1 MTEEEKRQLSD
12 IKTEAAALRASFDIE
27 TKANRVKELEYE
39 MGDADFW
46 NDRENA
52 DAKIKELGEV
62 NEMVKKF
69 KEIGEDIEMIELL
82 SDDKKEESEIVNALE
97 ALKAKLR
104 KIEIEKLFGGKYDA
118 QAAVVTIQAGA
129 GGNESEDWAGMLCE
143 MYEGYCRR
151 RGWKFTI
158 IDESEGE
165 QSKTAR
171 HAYKSV
177 TFEVKG
183 KYAYGYLKKEYGVH
197 RLVRISPFSAEDK
210 RHTSFCLVEVI
221 PDLPQVDMEAFVI
234 PEEDLKVEFSRA
246 GGPGGQN
253 VNKVETAVRITHVPT
268 GLVSSSRVERS
279 QMANRQLAMNL
290 LRARL
295 VKLMEE
301 QQAKEVGDLKTRVKV
316 EWGSQI
322 RSYVLNPYKMVKDH
336 RTGVETSQAER
347 VLGGEL
353 DEFID
358 AELGS

>member
-1 MTEEEKRQLSD
+1 MTEESKRQLED
-12 IKTEAAALRASFDIE
+12 IKTEAAALRASFAIE
-27 TKANRVKELEYE
+27 TKENRVRELEYE
-39 MGDADFW
+39 MGDPDFW
-46 NDRENA
+46 NNREVA
-52 DAKIKELGEV
+52 DTKIRELGEA

-69 KEIGEDIEMIELL
+69 KEIAEEIEMIELL
-82 SDDKKEESEIVNALE
+82 MDDKKEEEEIANALG
-97 ALKAKLR
+97 ALKRKLQ
-104 KIEIEKLFGGKYDA
+104 KIEIEKLFTGKYDA
-118 QAAVVTIQAGA
+118 QSAIVTIHAGA

-143 MYEGYCRR
+143 MYEGYARR
-151 RGWKFTI
+151 RGWKFTL

-177 TFEVKG
+177 TFEVRG

-197 RLVRISPFSAEDK
+197 RLVRVSPFSAEDK
-210 RHTSFCLVEVI
+210 RHTSFCLVEVM
-221 PDLPQVDMEAFVI
+221 PDLPQVDLEGFVI
-234 PEEDLKVEFSRA
+234 PEDDLRVEFSRA

-268 GLVSSSRVERS
+268 GVVASSRVERS
-279 QMANRQLAMNL
+279 QMANRELAMNM

-301 QQAKEVGDLKTRVKV
+301 QQAKEVGDLKSKVKV

-336 RTGVETSQAER
+336 RTGVETSQVDR

-358 AELGS
+358 AELG

>member
-1 MTEEEKRQLSD
+1 MTEEQKRNLED
-12 IKTEAAALRASFDIE
+12 IKIEAAHLRASFDID

-39 MGDADFW
+39 MGDPDFW
-46 NDRENA
+46 NNRENA
-52 DAKIKELGEV
+52 DAKIKELGET

-69 KEIGEDIEMIELL
+69 KEIGEEIEMIELL
-82 SDDKKEESEIVNALE
+82 MDDKKEEDEITNALTV
-97 ALKAKLR
+97 LKTKLQ
-104 KIEIEKLFGGKYDA
+104 KIETEKLFSGKYDI
-118 QAAVVTIQAGA
+118 QSAVVTIQAGA

-143 MYEGYCRR
+143 MYEGYARR

-171 HAYKSV
+171 HAYKGV
-177 TFEVKG
+177 TFEIKG

-210 RHTSFCLVEVI
+210 RHTSFCLVEVM
-221 PDLPQVDMEAFVI
+221 PDLPQVDLESFVI
-234 PEEDLKVEFSRA
+234 PEDDLKVEFSRA

-268 GLVSSSRVERS
+268 GVIASSRVERS

-290 LRARL
+290 LRGRL

-301 QQAKEVGDLKTRVKV
+301 QQAKEVTDLKTKVKV

-336 RTGVETSQAER
+336 RTGAETSQAER

-358 AELGS
+358 AELG

>member
-1 MTEEEKRQLSD
+1 MTEEQKRQLED
-12 IKTEAAALRASFDIE
+12 IKTEAAHLRASFDVDA
-27 TKANRVKELEYE
+27 KANRVKELEYE
-39 MGDADFW
+39 MGDPDFW
-46 NDRENA
+46 NDRERA
-52 DAKIKELGEV
+52 DAKIKELGET

-69 KEIGEDIEMIELL
+69 REIGDEIEMIELL
-82 SDDKKEESEIVNALE
+82 MDDKKEEAEITSAL
-97 ALKAKLR
+97 AAIKKKLQ
-104 KIEIEKLFGGKYDA
+104 KIEIEKLFAGRYDMQSA
-118 QAAVVTIQAGA
+118 IVTIQAGA

-143 MYEGYCRR
+143 MYEGYAKR

-171 HAYKSV
+171 RAYKGV

-210 RHTSFCLVEVI
+210 RHTSFCLVEI
-221 PDLPQVDMEAFVI
+221 MPDLPQVDLETFVI
-234 PEEDLKVEFSRA
+234 PEDDLKVEFSRA

-268 GLVSSSRVERS
+268 GVIASSRVERS
-279 QMANRQLAMNL
+279 QMANRELAMNM

-301 QQAKEVGDLKTRVKV
+301 QQAKEVGDLKSKVKV

-322 RSYVLNPYKMVKDH
+322 RSYVLNPYKMAKDH
-336 RTGVETSQAER
+336 RTGVETSQVER
-347 VLGGEL
+347 VLKGEL

-358 AELGS
+358 AELG

>member
-1 MTEEEKRQLSD
+1 MTDEQNRQLND
-12 IKTEAAALRASFDIE
+12 IKTEAAHLRTSFDID
-27 TKANRVKELEYE
+27 TKANRVKELEFE

-52 DAKIKELGEV
+52 DAKIKELGEM

-69 KEIGEDIEMIELL
+69 KEINEEIEMVELL
-82 SDDKKEESEIVNALE
+82 MDDKKEEGDIADALE
-97 ALKAKLR
+97 ALKTKLR
-104 KIEIEKLFGGKYDA
+104 KIETERLFSGKYDI
-118 QAAVVTIQAGA
+118 QPAVVTIQAGA

-143 MYEGYCRR
+143 MYEGYARR

-171 HAYKSV
+171 HAYKGV
-177 TFEVKG
+177 TFEIKG

-210 RHTSFCLVEVI
+210 RHTSFCLVEVM
-221 PDLPQVDMEAFVI
+221 PDLPAVDLEGFVI
-234 PEEDLKVEFSRA
+234 PEDDLKVEFSRA

-268 GLVSSSRVERS
+268 GLVASSRVERS

-301 QQAKEVGDLKTRVKV
+301 QQAKEVGDLKTRTKV

-336 RTGVETSQAER
+336 RTGVETSQTDR

-358 AELGS
+358 AELG

>member
-1 MTEEEKRQLSD
+1 MLDEQKRQLED
-12 IKTEAAALRASFDIE
+12 IKIEAAALRASFDIE
-27 TKANRVKELEYE
+27 TKSIRVKELEAE
-39 MGDADFW
+39 MGDPDFW
-46 NDRENA
+46 NNRENA

-82 SDDKKEESEIVNALE
+82 ADDKKEEDEIAAALG
-97 ALKAKLR
+97 AVKNKLH
-104 KIEIEKLFGGKYDA
+104 KIEIEKLFSGKYDI
-118 QAAVVTIQAGA
+118 QPAVVTIQAGA
-129 GGNESEDWAGMLCE
+129 GGSEAEDWAGMLCE
-143 MYEGYCRR
+143 MYEGYAAR

-183 KYAYGYLKKEYGVH
+183 KHAYGYLKKEYGVH
-197 RLVRISPFSAEDK
+197 RLVRISPFSSEDK
-210 RHTSFCLVEVI
+210 RHTSFCLVEVM
-221 PDLPQVDMEAFVI
+221 PDLPQVDLEGFVI
-234 PEEDLKVEFSRA
+234 PEDDLKVEFTRA

-253 VNKVETAVRITHVPT
+253 VNKVETAVRITHTPT
-268 GLVSSSRVERS
+268 GVVASSRVERS
-279 QMANRQLAMNL
+279 QMANRELAMNL

-301 QQAKEVGDLKTRVKV
+301 QQAKEVSDLKTRVKV

-358 AELGS
+358 AELG

>member
-1 MTEEEKRQLSD
+1 
-12 IKTEAAALRASFDIE
+12 
-27 TKANRVKELEYE
+27 
-39 MGDADFW
+39 
-46 NDRENA
+46 
-52 DAKIKELGEV
+52 KELGEV

-322 RSYVLNPYKMVKDH
+322 RSYAH
-336 RTGVETSQAER
+336 AAI
-347 VLGGEL
+347 
-353 DEFID
+353 F
-358 AELGS
+358 LGSVGHGMVEFGILNLS

>member
-12 IKTEAAALRASFDIE
+12 VKTEAAHLRASFDID
-27 TKANRVKELEYE
+27 TKEIRVKELEAE
-39 MGDADFW
+39 MGDPDFW
-46 NDRENA
+46 GNRENA
-52 DAKIKELGEV
+52 DAKIKEMGEV

-69 KEIGEDIEMIELL
+69 KEIYEEIEMVELL
-82 SDDKKEESEIVNALE
+82 ADDKKEEAEIGTALE
-97 ALKAKLR
+97 ALKVKLH
-104 KIEIEKLFGGKYDA
+104 KIEIEKLFGGKYDIQSA
-118 QAAVVTIQAGA
+118 IITIQSGA

-143 MYEGYCRR
+143 MYEGYAKR

-165 QSKTAR
+165 QAKTAHR
-171 HAYKSV
+171 AYKGV
-177 TFEVKG
+177 TFEIKG
-183 KYAYGYLKKEYGVH
+183 KYAYGYMKKEYGVH
-197 RLVRISPFSAEDK
+197 RLVRVSPFSAEDK
-210 RHTSFCLVEVI
+210 RHTSFCLVEVM
-221 PDLPQVDMEAFVI
+221 PDLPQMDMEEFVI

-268 GLVSSSRVERS
+268 GLVSASRVERS
-279 QMANRQLAMNL
+279 QMANRQLAMHL
-290 LRARL
+290 LRAKL

-322 RSYVLNPYKMVKDH
+322 RSYVLNPYRMVKDH
-336 RTGVETSQAER
+336 RTGVETSQTDR

-358 AELGS
+358 AEL

>member
-1 MTEEEKRQLSD
+1 MTDEQQRQFED
-12 IKTEAAALRASFDIE
+12 IKTEAAHLRTSFDVDA
-27 TKANRVKELEYE
+27 KAIRVKELEAE
-39 MGDADFW
+39 MGDPDFW
-46 NDRENA
+46 NDRANA

-69 KEIGEDIEMIELL
+69 KDIDDTIEMIGMLA
-82 SDDKKEESEIVNALE
+82 EEKGEDQDIANALGE
-97 ALKAKLR
+97 LKAKLR
-104 KIEIEKLFGGKYDA
+104 KMEIERVFTGKYDMQNA
-118 QAAVVTIQAGA
+118 IVTIQSGA

-143 MYEGYCRR
+143 MYEGYAKR
-151 RGWKFTI
+151 RGWKFSI

-165 QSKTAR
+165 QAKTAHR
-171 HAYKSV
+171 AYKSV
-177 TFEVKG
+177 TFEIKG

-210 RHTSFCLVEVI
+210 RHTSFVLVEI
-221 PDLPQVDMEAFVI
+221 MPDLPDIDMDAFVI
-234 PEEDLKVEFSRA
+234 PEDDLKVEFSRA

-268 GLVSSSRVERS
+268 GLVAASRVERS
-279 QMANRQLAMNL
+279 QMANRELAMKM

-301 QQAKEVGDLKTRVKV
+301 QQAKEVGDLKTKVKV

-322 RSYVLNPYKMVKDH
+322 RSYVLNPYRMVKDH
-336 RTGVETSQAER
+336 RTGVETSQTDR
-347 VLGGEL
+347 VLAGEL

-358 AELGS
+358 AEL